1 MSSSITPITIGGISK
16 YASDFQSILTRAVSF
31 ASIPLQRLQNTQLRI
46 QQQAQ
51 TASQL
56 STAVAAVAT
65 DLKNL
70 GNLGTS
76 KALTAN
82 STDNSIVSAQVTGA
96 TANASYAITNVT
108 SIASAAAESSIS
120 SYTDATTIPVS
131 TTGSLELTVGAT
143 TTPIS
148 LAPESNNLTGL
159 RDAINSLHLGVT
171 AQILT
176 TAGGDYL
183 SVSANNPGA
192 TTLKLVD
199 DPTGAAT
206 QLLTSS
212 NQGTDTIFQLNG
224 VNITTPQTTINNI
237 VPGLTFTIN
246 GKTAV
251 NQTVNVSLNSNT
263 GQVSSAL
270 QSLVGDY
277 NNLAQQVKAQA
288 GTGGALEGDS
298 VMWQLRNSMLQL
310 SGFNN
315 PSGSIRSLAALGVT
329 FDQTGTA
336 SFDASQL
343 NGLSNSQIGDAFA
356 FLGSA
361 TTGLGALAAG
371 FSQISDPVTGV
382 IASEIKGWN
391 AENQRLNTNINDSTA
406 RINLLQTLLAKQLE
420 AADAN
425 VAQLQSQQ
433 NLLTSSIQSLQ
444 YSTFGQQILSSQGL

>member
-1 MSSSITPITIGGISK
+1 MSSGITPISIGGISK

-31 ASIPLQRLQNTQLRI
+31 ASIPVQRLQIAQAKI

-56 STAVAAVAT
+56 SSAVAAVAA

-70 GNLGTS
+70 GKLGTS
-76 KALTAN
+76 KALSAS

-96 TANASYAITNVT
+96 TAGASYAITNVT
-108 SIASAAAESSIS
+108 SVASAAAESSVS
-120 SYTDATTIPVS
+120 SYSDATTIPVS
-131 TTGSLELTVGAT
+131 TTGSLELTVGGT
-143 TTPIS
+143 TTPIT
-148 LAPESNNLTGL
+148 LTAESNNLAGL
-159 RDAINSLHLGVT
+159 RDAINSLNQGVT

-192 TTLKLVD
+192 TTLTLVD

-212 NQGTDTIFQLNG
+212 NQGTDSVFQLNG
-224 VNITTPQTTINNI
+224 VNISTPQTTINNI

-246 GKTAV
+246 GKTAAD
-251 NQTVNVSLNSNT
+251 QTVNVSLSSNT
-263 GQVSSAL
+263 SQVSSAL
-270 QSLVGDY
+270 QNLTSDY
-277 NNLAQQVKAQA
+277 NNLAQLVKAQA
-288 GTGGALEGDS
+288 GTGGVLEGDS
-298 VMWQLRNSMLQL
+298 VLWQLRNSMLQL
-310 SGFNN
+310 SGFSNG
-315 PSGSIRSLAALGVT
+315 SGSIHSLAAMGVT
-329 FDQTGTA
+329 FDQTGQA

-343 NGLSNSQIGDAFA
+343 SGLSNSQIGDAFT

-361 TTGLGALAAG
+361 TTGLGGLATR

-391 AENQRLNTNINDSTA
+391 DANQRLNKSINDATA
-406 RINLLQTLLAKQLE
+406 RVNLQQTLLAKQLE

-425 VAQLQSQQ
+425 VAQLESQQ

-444 YSTFGQQILSSQGL
+444 YSTYGQQLSSQGL